1 MYLKKII
8 RFVLISFF
16 ISALLT
22 EGTAQEPDIFFVD
35 KIAKAEGSRH
45 LKKAEFTESPGYASY
60 DLIYQRMEW
69 EINPGVKYIRGKI
82 TSYVKSK
89 TDGLEVIEF
98 DLEHSIQVDSVRQ
111 GNSNIN
117 YTRTEDKLSIQLSQS
132 LGNNGIDSVSVFY
145 QGEPTGS
152 GFGSFFKGTHDGV
165 PVIWTLSEPY
175 GAFEWWPCKQSL
187 SDKIDSIDV
196 IVTTPEIHRTAS
208 NGILVSETVTGG
220 ERIMHW
226 KHRYPIATY
235 LVAIAVTNYVDY
247 SDFLEMEDG
256 RKIEILNFVYPED
269 QESARE
275 NTPLTVEV
283 MALYNDL
290 IGEYPFAAEKYGHAQ
305 FGWRGGMEHQT
316 MSFMGGFS
324 FELITHELAHQ
335 WFGNHIT
342 LASWQHIWLNEG
354 FATYLTGLSY
364 EHLQEEVWWT
374 RWKQLNVQSIISE
387 PGGSVFVPDTT
398 SIARVFNGRLSYYKG
413 AYLLHMLR
421 WVLGDEAF
429 FEGLRNYFG
438 DPEVAN
444 GFARHEQVVAHF
456 EAAGDTS
463 LTEFFNDWYYG
474 EGYPV
479 YSLEFMQTGNQM
491 MKIVLSQTTSHSSVS
506 FFEMP
511 VPVRAYSA
519 GRTDSIDFRLVHL
532 HNKQEFLVDP
542 GFDVAEIKIDPD
554 YHMVSETAKTVQVSF
569 VRDLKEVT
577 VFPNPFTDRIA
588 VSVAGS
594 ETLREVR
601 LFSSEGV
608 LLQRFQ
614 GDQTIYNFS
623 DLPEGFYLMEIST
636 SKRTIVKKI
645 QKGHF

>member
-1 MYLKKII
+1 MYLKRII

-35 KIAKAEGSRH
+35 KIAKAEGSRL

-69 EINPGVKYIRGKI
+69 EINPGIKYIRGKI
-82 TSYVKSK
+82 TSYIKSR

-98 DLEHSIQVDSVRQ
+98 DLEHSMQVDSVRQ
-111 GNSNIN
+111 GSSNIN

-152 GFGSFFKGTHDGV
+152 GFGSFFKGTHNGV

-269 QESARE
+269 LESARE

-283 MALYNDL
+283 MALYDDL

-324 FELITHELAHQ
+324 FELIAHELAHQ

-364 EHLQEEVWWT
+364 EHLQEGVWWP

-387 PGGSVFVPDTT
+387 PDGSVFVPDTT

-429 FEGLRNYFG
+429 FEGLRNYFK

-479 YSLEFMQTGNQM
+479 YSLEFMQAGNQM
-491 MKIVLSQTTSHSSVS
+491 MKIVLSQTTSHSSVG

-511 VPVRAYSA
+511 VPVRAYSE
-519 GRTDSIDFRLVHL
+519 GRTDSVDFRLVHL
-532 HNKQEFLVDP
+532 HNNQEFLVDP

-554 YHMVSETAKTVQVSF
+554 YQIVSETAKTVQVSF
-569 VRDLKEVT
+569 VRDLKEVA
-577 VFPNPFTDRIA
+577 VFPNPFTGRLA
-588 VSVAGS
+588 VSVPGS

-614 GDQTIYNFS
+614 GDQTIFNFS

-645 QKGHF
+645 QKGHS